1 MNNTFMFMPQ
11 MNPFADNPRF
21 IKKSLSSKPVG
32 AAVIAMTVLLV
43 SMIFGAACFLNIKSI
58 SSVLSTQAEE
68 EMNTFMGAGEGVL
81 QILYSLV
88 LFFPLIA
95 FVILWVVIRSKE
107 YELTALPFNIIR
119 IFLIITAV
127 SSTFSIFGS
136 IVSPVTDQLM
146 TLNPD
151 TGKIMSS
158 ILLLG
163 LPALFGA
170 LWAGAGI
177 VFCSSVI
184 ATIQC
189 KKLEARFGK
198 VFMVISVIY
207 SFVLLGITTY
217 YFISGFKNG
226 LFESDSTFNTS
237 LRYVIVDSMPI
248 AKIMFAA
255 FYFSSVTAVLSG
267 ALLAKQYTAAVSAAQ
282 KSFSTAGTNLFMNA
296 DSRAADYYGSYY
308 YSPQNASPE
317 SAPSPVSSQEFEKVS
332 FPGDNSYSENQGDN
346 TSAEPDNT
354 SMPLSVNRSSIVCSR
369 CGTENNAD
377 NKYCSVCGLSVK
389 L

>member
-1 MNNTFMFMPQ
+1 MNNPFMFMPQ
-11 MNPFADNPRF
+11 MNPLADNPRF
-21 IKKSLSSKPVG
+21 IKKSLSAKPVG

-43 SMIFGAACFLNIKSI
+43 SMVFGAACFFNIKSI
-58 SSVLSTQAEE
+58 GSVLATQAEE
-68 EMNTFMGAGEGVL
+68 ELNTFMGAGEGIL
-81 QILYSLV
+81 QILYFLV
-88 LFFPLIA
+88 MFFPLIA

-107 YELTALPFNIIR
+107 YELTALPFNFFR
-119 IFLIITAV
+119 VFLIITAV

-151 TGKIMSS
+151 TEKIMTS

-184 ATIQC
+184 STIQC

-198 VFMVISVIY
+198 VYMVVSVIY
-207 SFVLLGITTY
+207 SFILLGITTY
-217 YFISGFKNG
+217 YFISGLKNG
-226 LFESDSTFNTS
+226 LFESDSTLNTS
-237 LRYVIVDSMPI
+237 LRYVIIESMPI
-248 AKIMFAA
+248 AKVMFAA
-255 FYFSSVTAVLSG
+255 FYFSSVIAVLSS
-267 ALLAKQYTAAVSAAQ
+267 ALIAKQYTAAVSAAQ

-308 YSPQNASPE
+308 YSPQNASPA
-317 SAPSPVSSQEFEKVS
+317 SAPAAVSSQEFEKVS
-332 FPGDNSYSENQGDN
+332 FPDSENVNNDMP
-346 TSAEPDNT
+346 SEPDNT
-354 SMPLSVNRSSIVCSR
+354 SMPLSVNRGTNVCSR
-369 CGTENNAD
+369 CGTDNLAD
-377 NKYCSVCGLSVK
+377 NKYCSVCGNILFDT
-389 L
+389 